1 MTLKNNLYSIISL
14 NRDNNSASVELLPDS
29 LIYKAHF
36 PERPITPG
44 VCIIQIVTEILG
56 EFKGINL
63 SLIEVK
69 NVKFLEVL
77 SPSETK
83 TVSIN
88 FDKILEEDNSIK
100 VRGTVADEAKIY
112 TKFSL
117 IYK

>member
-1 MTLKNNLYSIISL
+1 MTLKNNLYSIKSL

-44 VCIIQIVTEILG
+44 VCIIQIVTELLCELRG
-56 EFKGINL
+56 SVL
-63 SLIEVK
+63 SLCEVK

-77 SPSETK
+77 SPSGTK
-83 TVSIN
+83 NVSIN
-88 FDKILEEDNSIK
+88 FDKIIDEDDSIK
-100 VRGTVADEAKIY
+100 VRGTVSDTEKIY